1 MPILEE
7 SKKLKKELNL
17 FDVYAIAT
25 GAMFSSGFF
34 LLPGIAAAETGPSV
48 FLAYLVSGVLILPT
62 MFSVAELST
71 ALPRAGGT
79 YYIIDRSL
87 GPLMGSI
94 GGFGSWLALVL
105 KSAFALIGMGA
116 YIALF
121 YDVNITLVAVI
132 LTLAFG
138 ALNIFGAKETTTIQK
153 ILVAALITILF
164 GYIVQGIAHM
174 LSLDILGITEEQ
186 FTPFFTNGA
195 QGFFATVGMVF
206 VSYAGLTKVASVA
219 EEVKDPN
226 RNIPL
231 GMFLSILSAII
242 VYVAG
247 VYIMVAVLEP
257 NAFREDLT
265 PVATA
270 GEAFMDWLPGELG
283 LILIVIAAIAAF
295 ASTGNAGIMSASRY
309 PMAMA
314 RDSLFAER
322 FAEIGRFN
330 TPRNSILATVGLML
344 FFLLAFNVASVA
356 KLASAFQLLLFALL
370 NLCVIVMRESKIEEY
385 DPGFNSPWYPWIQ
398 ILGMV
403 FSFMLIFEMGVLSI
417 LFTLAVSVFAVGWY
431 YYYAHHKVDRQ
442 GAIFHI
448 HARLGKKQDRG
459 LEREMRGILRDKG
472 LRDEDPYEKV
482 VARAA
487 IIDETNTEISYETI
501 LERASKELA
510 QRIEKD
516 EEEVLEKFRKAQKE
530 GTIPLGRGAAI
541 NHIRIE
547 EDHSSEMVLVRIP
560 EKIKLSS
567 EGYESLSEKEKE
579 DEGKEKIRAIFFLVS
594 SSKNTG
600 QHLRILA
607 HLAEMVDSSSFLDR
621 WIKASNE
628 HELREIL
635 LRDERF
641 INIIVSSDDKA
652 QRIIGKQIKEID
664 LPGESLI
671 AIIKRKGKVKIP
683 HGNTII
689 EDGDELSIIGEK
701 QDIDEIKEKYV
712 SKTEDISDLE

>member
-7 SKKLKKELNL
+7 SKKLDKELNL

-105 KSAFALIGMGA
+105 KSSFALIGMGA
-116 YIALF
+116 YIAIF

-138 ALNIFGAKETTTIQK
+138 ALNIFGAKETTTLQK
-153 ILVAALITILF
+153 ILVAALITIMF
-164 GYIVQGIAHM
+164 GYIVQGIAHL

-206 VSYAGLTKVASVA
+206 VSYAGLTKVASIA

-231 GMFLSILSAII
+231 GMFLSILSAIT

-314 RDSLFAER
+314 RDSLFAEK

-330 TPRNSILATVGLML
+330 TPKNSILATVGLML

-403 FSFMLIFEMGVLSI
+403 FSFMLIFEMGILSI

-431 YYYAHHKVDRQ
+431 YYYAHHKIDRQ

-459 LEREMRGILRDKG
+459 LEREMRGILREKG
-472 LRDEDPYEKV
+472 LREEDPYEK
-482 VARAA
+482 A
-487 IIDETNTEISYETI
+487 IGHSLVFDFEDSVSVGSVSDTVSSMMA
-501 LERASKELA
+501 ERANISKESLIDMFSQDSDDNIIA
-510 QRIEKD
+510 VGNATALK
-516 EEEVLEKFRKAQKE
+516 
-530 GTIPLGRGAAI
+530 
-541 NHIRIE
+541 H
-547 EDHSSEMVLVRIP
+547 VRINNDMDT
-560 EKIKLSS
+560 EVALIRLQKGLDTESIKNEDNKIHCLI
-567 EGYESLSEKEKE
+567 Y
-579 DEGKEKIRAIFFLVS
+579 LVS
-594 SSKNTG
+594 STEKSG

-607 HLAEMVDSSSFLDR
+607 HLAEMIDIHDFKKR
-621 WIKASNE
+621 WLEAKDEA
-628 HELREIL
+628 ELREIL

-641 INIIVSSDDKA
+641 INITLKKGSKSEK
-652 QRIIGKQIKEID
+652 IIGKQVKELD
-664 LPGESLI
+664 EMLPGESLI
-671 AIIKRKGKVKIP
+671 TIIKRDGDLIFP
-683 HGNTII
+683 HGNT
-689 EDGDELSIIGEK
+689 ELKENDELSIIGEK
-701 QDIDEIKEKYV
+701 EDIDEIKKRSE
-712 SKTEDISDLE
+712 

>member
-1 MPILEE
+1 MAELEE
-7 SKKLKKELNL
+7 AKKLDKELNL

-34 LLPGIAAAETGPSV
+34 LLPGLAAAETGPSV
-48 FLAYLVSGVLILPT
+48 FLAYLVSGLLILPT

-116 YIALF
+116 YIAIF

-138 ALNIFGAKETTTIQK
+138 ILNVVGAKETTTLQK
-153 ILVAALITILF
+153 VLVAALVTIMF
-164 GYIVQGIAHM
+164 GYIVQGVAHL
-174 LSLDILGITEEQ
+174 LSLDILEITQEQ

-206 VSYAGLTKVASVA
+206 VSYAGLTKVASIA
-219 EEVKDPN
+219 EEVKNPN

-270 GEAFMDWLPGELG
+270 GEAFLDWLPGELG

-403 FSFMLIFEMGVLSI
+403 FSFMLIFEMGILAI

-431 YYYAHHKVDRQ
+431 YYYAHHKVERQ

-459 LEREMRGILRDKG
+459 LEREMRGILREKG
-472 LRDEDPYEKV
+472 LREEDPYEKAIGHSLV
-482 VARAA
+482 FDFEDSVSVASVTDTVCTMMA
-487 IIDETNTEISYETI
+487 
-501 LERASKELA
+501 ERANISKESLVDMFSQDSDDNIIA
-510 QRIEKD
+510 VGHATALK
-516 EEEVLEKFRKAQKE
+516 
-530 GTIPLGRGAAI
+530 
-541 NHIRIE
+541 H
-547 EDHSSEMVLVRIP
+547 VRIDN
-560 EKIKLSS
+560 EMDTEVALIRLQKGLDTESIKNEGNKIHCLI
-567 EGYESLSEKEKE
+567 Y
-579 DEGKEKIRAIFFLVS
+579 LVS
-594 SSKNTG
+594 SKEKSG

-607 HLAEMVDSSSFLDR
+607 HLAEMIDIHDFKKR
-621 WIKASNE
+621 WLEAKDEAA
-628 HELREIL
+628 LREIL

-641 INIIVSSDDKA
+641 INITLEKGA
-652 QRIIGKQIKEID
+652 KTEKIIGKQVKELD
-664 LPGESLI
+664 EMLPGESLI
-671 AIIKRKGKVKIP
+671 TMIKREGELIFP
-683 HGNTII
+683 HGNTVLQ
-689 EDGDELSIIGEK
+689 ENDELSIIGEK
-701 QDIDEIKEKYV
+701 KDIDEIKKRSE
-712 SKTEDISDLE
+712 